1 MSFQAL
7 AGPILNK
14 IQQRF
19 MERKLL
25 AFSILAGAVLLIGL
39 LTFSGQASS
48 ELSTNDQLLLEL
60 ASMSVQLQ
68 KLKGDLELQKS
79 NFENK
84 TSSSTRHARP
94 AVTKKGIVIPV
105 QAGDAFQKVG
115 APPPQLYIPRGSV
128 FQAQLLTSIKT
139 SVQGSVVV
147 AETIRDFE
155 MDMKRRIPRKTRLI
169 GRATYDPTL
178 KGVNVRFE
186 TITSPSG
193 QQYDNLELLAL
204 SKQAWPLI
212 EGIVF
217 DDSGVQMGAALGFG
231 FLSGFASGAQD
242 REASVF
248 GSVTQPSVKNQVLS
262 GLSVASFQ
270 VAEQAIEKMKSQ
282 AFEYVVVPAGM
293 PIYVLFDKKW
303 IVPEGGVR

>member
-7 AGPILNK
+7 ATPMLK
-14 IQQRF
+14 KLQLRL

-25 AFSILAGAVLLIGL
+25 VLSIGGGIALMLGL
-39 LTFSGQASS
+39 LAFSGQSS
-48 ELSTNDQLLLEL
+48 SKLSTDDKLLLEL

-68 KLKGDLELQKS
+68 KLKGDLDLQKS
-79 NFENK
+79 AAESQPPL
-84 TSSSTRHARP
+84 TSTRRQTSSTRE
-94 AVTKKGIVIPV
+94 IVIPV
-105 QAGDAFQKVG
+105 QAGNAFQKVG
-115 APPPQLYIPRGSV
+115 APPPQPYIPRGSV

-147 AETIRDFE
+147 AETTRDFE
-155 MDMKRRIPRKTRLI
+155 MDMRRRIPKKTRLI
-169 GRATYDPTL
+169 GQATYDPTL

-186 TITSPSG
+186 TMTSPSG
-193 QQYDNLELLAL
+193 EQYDNLELLAL

-212 EGIVF
+212 EGIIF
-217 DDSGVQMGAALGFG
+217 DDRGVQMGAALGFG

-270 VAEQAIEKMKSQ
+270 VAEQAIEKMKNQ

-293 PIYVLFDKKW
+293 PIYVLFNKKW